1 MNDSS
6 RGSQSDNMDHTRQK
20 MRNQISNIEDRKNTR
35 DTDLTTLV
43 YLPNE

>member
-6 RGSQSDNMDHTRQK
+6 RGSQLDKYGPYKAKDEK
-20 MRNQISNIEDRKNTR
+20 SNIEDRKNTR
-35 DTDLTTLV
+35 DTDLTTLL